1 MITRDLGTAPWRA
14 TCAGAPPGLDV
25 ASDHG
30 PAQWFPLPR
39 VVLFPQPPGPQAVR
53 IPIAAPLGDDP
64 LDPSNQ
70 TYQRYTSP
78 GMIPWLDA
86 QAKVRVNESGG
97 RK

>member
-25 ASDHG
+25 QSDHG
-30 PAQWFPLPR
+30 PANWYPLPR
-39 VVLFPQPPGPQAVR
+39 VVLRPHPPGPQRVE

-64 LDPSNQ
+64 LNPAQ
-70 TYQRYTSP
+70 QVKQRYATW

-86 QAKVRVNESGG
+86 QAKIRVGESGS